1 MVLEMVENNL
11 MNLSDY
17 GNIKTTCRLMLA
29 DNDEMGTIEETL
41 EVNDALQNATF
52 KLLPNSKHPIEKV
65 DVDLLVKE
73 IVSII

>member
-29 DNDEMGTIEETL
+29 DNDEMGTIEETF

-52 KLLPNSKHPIEKV
+52 KLLTNSKHTIKKV